1 MGIRRVPPCGS
12 PWTPLPKS
20 DQSGVGV
27 RRSPLEEVG
36 HLGVEGMKNQHLL
49 AVHPRVLGPSMSP
62 GQRGFS

>member
-1 MGIRRVPPCGS
+1 M
-12 PWTPLPKS
+12 
-20 DQSGVGV
+20 
-27 RRSPLEEVG
+27 EEVG